1 MASDL
6 RNTENGT
13 ITNMKLGIVLSTQAA
28 KFSALAYKG
37 QLAENATKI
46 SKLGFDGIELAIR
59 DPQLVN
65 QSEIKSLLIELDL
78 TVPAIGTGQAFG
90 EERLSFVNPDEN
102 IRRKAIERI
111 KAQMQLAEF
120 LGAMVIIGLIRGFR
134 DKGVSAHHT
143 ENWLVEALRECAQHN
158 ERVKLIIEPINRYEC
173 DLVCTVQEGMELMER
188 VKYSNVGLLLDTFHM
203 NIEEPS
209 IYNSIRLAKDRLYHF
224 HIADSNRWYPGA
236 GHLDFPQIIDTL
248 NQIDYQGFISAE
260 ILPQP
265 DPDVAAKRTV
275 EYMRNLIPVVSSV
288 PLCW

>member
-1 MASDL
+1 
-6 RNTENGT
+6 
-13 ITNMKLGIVLSTQAA
+13 MKLGIVLSTQAA

-37 QLAENATKI
+37 QLVENATKI

-59 DPQLVN
+59 DPQVVN
-65 QSEIKSLLIELDL
+65 ISDIKSLLSKLDL

-90 EERLSFVNPDEN
+90 EDGLSFVNPDEN

-111 KAQMQLAEF
+111 KAQMQLAES

-134 DKGVSAHHT
+134 DKEVSVHQT

-158 ERVKLIIEPINRYEC
+158 DRVKLIIEPINRYEC
-173 DLVCTVQEGMELMER
+173 DLICTVQEGMELMER
-188 VKYSNVGLLLDTFHM
+188 IEYSNVGLLLDTFHM

-209 IYNSIRLAKDRLYHF
+209 IYESIKMAKDRLYHF

-248 NQIDYQGFISAE
+248 KQIKYKGFVSAE

-275 EYMRNLIPVVSSV
+275 DFMRNLISSIDSI